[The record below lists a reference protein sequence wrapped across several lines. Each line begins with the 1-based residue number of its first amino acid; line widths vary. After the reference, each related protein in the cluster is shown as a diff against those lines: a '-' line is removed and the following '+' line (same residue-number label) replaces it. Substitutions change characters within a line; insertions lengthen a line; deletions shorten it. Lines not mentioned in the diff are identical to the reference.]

1 MTGASTGPNLIPSVI
16 PGSMDGRFD
25 HSAYPLCHPDEEAL
39 FQAQSE
45 KAGYLQHLSD
55 IWERMKGLKLEEEEI
70 LREVTRCD
78 EILAPVRRV
87 PDDILREIFKRTLPS
102 PQWLVTIRS
111 TQSPTV
117 LTQVCRRWRAVAIH
131 YADLWKHLRIRKSMM
146 KTASGVPRLL
156 EIARRSKTD
165 PFHLQV
171 EWPKN
176 PNMPAST
183 WVTLMAPI
191 SRSLTSLSLH
201 GVHQSRI
208 AELPSNL
215 FPCLQRLSI
224 SQLRGWVEIEG
235 MPPTLEAFKDCPS
248 LRRVALDE
256 WFIDI
261 DDIKLLLPWNQL
273 THFLQC
279 DESHNFT
286 FIEKYLASC
295 TELRY
300 LGLTL
305 DDPDFNPMFAA
316 QWDGRPAVHLP
327 NFEGLFLKFGCTL
340 DGYIHYPEFLDILD
354 FPNLK
359 YLRLEGDDMDTS
371 REAGVPVWEGEDV
384 ARLAARLDDFP
395 HLVHLAFS
403 WDTIDYPTLAT
414 LLSSATGL
422 ETLDIRLGD
431 SGRAFFNALRIVR
444 SDNDEPWLLPQL
456 RKLILRPMAYKKRY
470 RRWITHDIH
479 EESFERFVDARKK
492 SSKNALKE
500 VLIYSVAGL
509 RGLIRLSTSFEGL
522 PLLKECV
529 DGGLELRVEE
539 YAHGVSVT
547 SAWMD
552 DDPCLCDWPELQA
565 NF

>member
-1 MTGASTGPNLIPSVI
+1 
-16 PGSMDGRFD
+16 
-25 HSAYPLCHPDEEAL
+25 
-39 FQAQSE
+39 
-45 KAGYLQHLSD
+45 
-55 IWERMKGLKLEEEEI
+55 
-70 LREVTRCD
+70 
-78 EILAPVRRV
+78 
-87 PDDILREIFKRTLPS
+87 
-102 PQWLVTIRS
+102 
-111 TQSPTV
+111 
-117 LTQVCRRWRAVAIH
+117 
-131 YADLWKHLRIRKSMM
+131 
-146 KTASGVPRLL
+146 
-156 EIARRSKTD
+156 
-165 PFHLQV
+165 
-171 EWPKN
+171 
-176 PNMPAST
+176 
-183 WVTLMAPI
+183 MAPI

-201 GVHQSRI
+201 GVQQSRI

-215 FPCLQRLSI
+215 FPSLQRLSI

-235 MPPTLEAFKDCPS
+235 MPPKLEAFKDCPS

-286 FIEKYLASC
+286 FIEKYLPLC
-295 TELRY
+295 TELLY

-316 QWDGRPAVHLP
+316 EWEGRPAVHLP

-384 ARLAARLDDFP
+384 ARLAARLNGFP

-414 LLSSATGL
+414 LLSAATGL

-444 SDNDEPWLLPQL
+444 SDKDEPWLLPQL

-479 EESFERFVDARKK
+479 EESFERFVDARKR
-492 SSKNALKE
+492 SSKNVLKE
-500 VLIYSVAGL
+500 VLIYSVSGL
-509 RGLIRLSTSFEGL
+509 RGLVRLSTSFEGL

-529 DGGLELRVEE
+529 DGGLELKVEE
-539 YAHGVSVT
+539 YEHGVGVT

-552 DDPCLCDWPELQA
+552 DDPCLYDWPELQA
-565 NF
+565 YF